1 MTFDAADDSVCWGH
15 PDQRDDFTKPAK
27 SPAFSATFPSAN
39 KSHCIFLAT
48 AFIALTHHGSGKE
61 LKRKYHTHAGK
72 LPKGS
77 IPF

>member
-1 MTFDAADDSVCWGH
+1 MTFAAADDSVCCRQ
-15 PDQRDDFTKPAK
+15 PYRRYDFTKQAK
-27 SPAFSATFPSAN
+27 FPAFSATFPLAN
-39 KSHCIFLAT
+39 KRHCTFLA
-48 AFIALTHHGSGKE
+48 AANIALTHHGSGKE